1 MEESQPHPNRKRSG
15 SKSRRPGMF
24 DEDED
29 DHRAPTP
36 TDGSHQTFVEYL
48 RKTPA
53 EPLSAGVKAMLWAI
67 GVIVGLLFLASVL
80 KMAG

>member
-1 MEESQPHPNRKRSG
+1 MEESQPAPSRKRSV

-29 DHRAPTP
+29 DHRAPTAA
-36 TDGSHQTFVEYL
+36 DGSRPSFIEYL

-53 EPLSAGVKAMLWAI
+53 EPLSTGVKAMLWAI
-67 GVIVGLLFLASVL
+67 GVLVGLLLLASL
-80 KMAG
+80 FKMAG